1 MITMKKYRLRVL
13 HRQSKQVKVIE
24 RSLTMD
30 DYNKLHKKL
39 NKPQTNGY
47 TLLAIRE
54 ALNDV

>member
-1 MITMKKYRLRVL
+1 MKKYRLRVL
-13 HRQSKQVKVIE
+13 HRQSKQVKIVE

-30 DYNKLHKKL
+30 DYNNLHKKL
-39 NKPQTNGY
+39 NKPQRNGY